1 MRRSGAFDAVIADFG
16 LATNIHLQEYI
27 YVRCGTPGFIA
38 PEIIYHTGKS
48 GQSSTSDIFSLGV
61 VAHILATDS
70 NPFIG
75 RNCHETLA
83 KNNAAILKLGQ
94 DQYKK
99 VNPLLINFIVRAI
112 ERDPS
117 KRMTSEE
124 LLEDPLFSTDSP
136 CLLKIGTSTT
146 VTDTKT
152 SLLGTN
158 NQGQGECLMYKPD
171 LIMVSDSVTI
181 ITPEEAKQQV
191 PRKERRKR
199 IKEVIV
205 DSDDGES
212 PRKRLHKAEE
222 EGSNPIHPQGINPI
236 GDKVT

>member
-61 VAHILATDS
+61 VAHILATNS

-75 RNCHETLA
+75 INRQDTLA
-83 KNNAAILKLGQ
+83 RNNAAKLNLDQ
-94 DQYKK
+94 DQYEK
-99 VNPLLINFIVRAI
+99 VSPLLINFIDRAI
-112 ERDPS
+112 QKDPS

-146 VTDTKT
+146 VTDKT

-158 NQGQGECLMYKPD
+158 NQGQGKCPM
-171 LIMVSDSVTI
+171 
-181 ITPEEAKQQV
+181 
-191 PRKERRKR
+191 
-199 IKEVIV
+199 
-205 DSDDGES
+205 
-212 PRKRLHKAEE
+212 
-222 EGSNPIHPQGINPI
+222 
-236 GDKVT
+236 